1 MKPMAPISNET
12 NVVCNPGSGVSLR
25 SKNESEKR
33 SEEVTE
39 WSGVSG
45 QRGNESAKRRIGESE
60 R

>member
-39 WSGVSG
+39 WSGVSNRTTDDG
-45 QRGNESAKRRIGESE
+45 RRWPEGK
-60 R
+60 